1 MAPLRQP
8 GLRKPAVPSRESEG
22 HSARLRAHRD
32 LTAAGRG
39 PRGGRA
45 PPAVTPGWGA
55 GRGRE
60 EVGMRGEAERS
71 GPPSVGQ
78 PGGAGRG
85 AALVGRYLSAR
96 LRSDSARLEEG
107 AAPVCVGRGGE
118 CCGRPGALLSVPKPA
133 AAGGCRRRLR
143 HRQPRRPCGWREERG
158 GEGSLCGHSRTLGH
172 AACLRSSH
180 SPPAQPQ
187 VCAGAV
193 WEAGRPAG
201 PPRSAR
207 AVGCSRAYLR
217 AVRKALLRALL
228 ARSAE
233 KRL

>member
-1 MAPLRQP
+1 M
-8 GLRKPAVPSRESEG
+8 RKPAVPSRESEG

-60 EVGMRGEAERS
+60 EVGMRSEAERS

-96 LRSDSARLEEG
+96 LRSDSARLGSRRGRLRSASG
-107 AAPVCVGRGGE
+107 AAV
-118 CCGRPGALLSVPKPA
+118 SA
-133 AAGGCRRRLR
+133 AA
-143 HRQPRRPCGWREERG
+143 
-158 GEGSLCGHSRTLGH
+158 
-172 AACLRSSH
+172 
-180 SPPAQPQ
+180 
-187 VCAGAV
+187 V
-193 WEAGRPAG
+193 
-201 PPRSAR
+201 
-207 AVGCSRAYLR
+207 
-217 AVRKALLRALL
+217 L
-228 ARSAE
+228 ARC
-233 KRL
+233 

>member
-85 AALVGRYLSAR
+85 ARRPLPECAAPLGLGSAR
-96 LRSDSARLEEG
+96 
-107 AAPVCVGRGGE
+107 
-118 CCGRPGALLSVPKPA
+118 
-133 AAGGCRRRLR
+133 GGCGSGLRRA
-143 HRQPRRPCGWREERG
+143 RR
-158 GEGSLCGHSRTLGH
+158 
-172 AACLRSSH
+172 
-180 SPPAQPQ
+180 
-187 VCAGAV
+187 
-193 WEAGRPAG
+193 
-201 PPRSAR
+201 
-207 AVGCSRAYLR
+207 
-217 AVRKALLRALL
+217 
-228 ARSAE
+228 
-233 KRL
+233 